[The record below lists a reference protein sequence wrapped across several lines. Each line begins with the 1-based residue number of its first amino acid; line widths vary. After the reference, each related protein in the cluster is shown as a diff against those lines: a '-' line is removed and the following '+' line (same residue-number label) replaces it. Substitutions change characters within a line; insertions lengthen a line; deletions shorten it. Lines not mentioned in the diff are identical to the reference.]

1 METFY
6 VKKSVLACGSD
17 CSVILENIF
26 SKGVMDVMDELT
38 VQSSDAVVI
47 QTEKEN
53 PEEEDERDDSTIP
66 DVSGSYRDSET
77 NQDSNDTI
85 HSETNPDQSATKEDS
100 SAANVE
106 EELSKQTQKK
116 IVAEVPLSILSDL
129 LVSELKRS
137 KNYKHQESRSM
148 SQSNLTKESSDSS
161 SSDSSN
167 NSDSSSSSGSSVP
180 TP

>member
-6 VKKSVLACGSD
+6 VKKSVLACGSG

-26 SKGVMDVMDELT
+26 SKGVMDVM
-38 VQSSDAVVI
+38 DAVVI

-100 SAANVE
+100 STANVE

-137 KNYKHQESRSM
+137 KNYKYQESRSM

-161 SSDSSN
+161 SSSRSSDC
-167 NSDSSSSSGSSVP
+167 DSSSNSGSSVP